1 MKRWTTVLAG
11 ALTLTVGLVVAPVGV
26 YADHHEG
33 GHSDSGSSMSG
44 AAEQM
49 EGQAEDAAAS
59 MEEKAEASATDAAD
73 KMEGEAKK
81 AMKEGSGREGSH

>member
-1 MKRWTTVLAG
+1 MKRWTTVLAC
-11 ALTLTVGLVVAPVGV
+11 ALTVGFLGAPAGA

-33 GHSDSGSSMSG
+33 GHRDSDGSMSD

-49 EGQAEDAAAS
+49 EGQAEEAAAS
-59 MEEKAEASATDAAD
+59 MEEKAEATATDAAD

-81 AMKEGSGREGSH
+81 AKNEGGGHEGSH